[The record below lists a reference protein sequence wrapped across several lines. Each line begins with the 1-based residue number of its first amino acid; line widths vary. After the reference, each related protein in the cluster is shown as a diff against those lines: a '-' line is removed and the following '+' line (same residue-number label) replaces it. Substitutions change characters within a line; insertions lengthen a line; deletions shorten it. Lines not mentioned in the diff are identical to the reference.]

1 MKSKQ
6 RAMSFRRL
14 LALLLQGFLTGFS
27 ENFKQ
32 NLGCRI
38 EGDHHNP
45 IPDCILK
52 ITSCIPETPNYDL
65 TKTS

>member
-6 RAMSFRRL
+6 RAMPFRRL
-14 LALLLQGFLTGFS
+14 LALLLQGFLTEFS

-52 ITSCIPETPNYDL
+52 ITSKAHL
-65 TKTS
+65 TL